1 MLLSFFLS
9 LLFFLH
15 RFFFL
20 ELLVV
25 FLFFW
30 GTNRWYT
37 ITLAILECMT
47 FDSLIFFSNLHFFV
61 CLCVFFDRFSI
72 DRCVFVCQFSSYFPL
87 FLLLLF
93 FFICKIIVFVCVC
106 SEVVVVTHTHAHTDY
121 TWKCNCS
128 ILSCPYKKMIIPVS
142 KLKIIKSGQQQQQQH
157 CRL

>member
-1 MLLSFFLS
+1 MS

-15 RFFFL
+15 RFFFWN
-20 ELLVV
+20 
-25 FLFFW
+25 FWLFFFFFGHKSMIHNYIGHPGMYDIW
-30 GTNRWYT
+30 QFNFFRTR
-37 ITLAILECMT
+37 
-47 FDSLIFFSNLHFFV
+47 IFLV
-61 CLCVFFDRFSI
+61 GLCVFFDRFSI

-142 KLKIIKSGQQQQQQH
+142 KLKIIKSGQQQH